1 MGSVQVITLLF
12 YVWCKFRELGGREEF
27 RVLLCNPSG
36 GNLVFMAKIR
46 STARLLVTGFL
57 LYLPSG

>member
-12 YVWCKFRELGGREEF
+12 YVWCKFRELGGREKF

-46 STARLLVTGFL
+46 ATARLLVTGFL